1 MSCPSTSAARNRR
14 LRAGAGAALLF
25 AAAAAHAQPP
35 RVAGQATGRQAAE
48 ERGNRPGDTLRYPY
62 VAALS
67 RSSAGSRVYFCAGA
81 LIAPRWILTAA
92 HCFHNP
98 RGARIGREGLQAEVG
113 ANWLGEVPIEAQVAV
128 ARIVVHPDFD
138 PQSQLNDIALVELV
152 EEAGPLVAEVAA
164 ARPGP
169 DPAQGT
175 VLGFGSFYE
184 GRLAA
189 NALTRTGAP
198 AAQTSDRLRQAVVR
212 IVDPAACAAEMGG
225 GADGAIGARICAGA
239 GPDATCVGD
248 SGAPLVIEEAD
259 RTDRVAG
266 IVSLGSGCANARPV
280 TVYTRVSAYAGW
292 ITATLRG
299 R

>member
-1 MSCPSTSAARNRR
+1 MSCPSTSAAKNRGWR
-14 LRAGAGAALLF
+14 IGAGAALLF
-25 AAAAAHAQPP
+25 AAAAAH
-35 RVAGQATGRQAAE
+35 GQTGPKAPGDQAAE
-48 ERGNRPGDTLRYPY
+48 AAGNRAGDTLRYPY
-62 VAALS
+62 VAAFS
-67 RSSAGSRVYFCAGA
+67 RSNGGDRVYFCAGA

-98 RGARIGREGLQAEVG
+98 RGARIGREGLSAEVG

-128 ARIVVHPDFD
+128 ARIVVHPEFD
-138 PQSQLNDIALVELV
+138 SQSQDNDIALVELA
-152 EEAGPLVAEVAA
+152 EEAGPLIAEVAT

-169 DPAQGT
+169 DSARAT

-189 NALTRTGAP
+189 SALTRTGAP

-212 IVDPAACAAEMGG
+212 LVDPAACAAQLG
-225 GADGAIGARICAGA
+225 GAEAIGASRICAGA
-239 GPDATCVGD
+239 GPDTTCVGD
-248 SGAPLVIEEAD
+248 SGAPLVVEGAD

-266 IVSLGSGCANARPV
+266 IVSFGSGCAAASPV

-292 ITATLRG
+292 IAATIRG